1 MPRPSRCSGLPI
13 SVAADVYALGVML
26 FELVVGSRLYRATEP
41 RALEAE
47 MLRGDLRKP
56 SDTADD
62 KQRAKALKG
71 DLDAVIGKALKRE
84 PAERYQ
90 SAAAFA
96 DDLER
101 YLEDQPVQAQP
112 DSRAYRL
119 RKFVTRNALPV
130 AAGSAVLIALGI
142 GLGVAL
148 WQANE
153 ARDQAARTTAL
164 NTFVLGLI
172 QQFDPRASQASK
184 AADLA
189 LLSSIER
196 RIDAEFKGSAD
207 QLLQLRV
214 TVGNAYRE
222 RGQLAA
228 ARRVYRR
235 AIVEAET
242 TLPANDLGLLKARVA
257 RAWFAVADDEALQ
270 SIDTTIELLRQSGP
284 AGIEPLIDALLA
296 RVDSPRVLGRRPGM
310 TWDLLYADSREAY
323 DLAVRHFGAGGAQQL
338 RAAQDLTWTLLESG
352 SKRPEKDRAEEAF
365 TVIES
370 ALDAARSNPAIAE
383 GNVDLLGA
391 ELVYGVLLCRFRNSD
406 DGIRRCWNVAAIA
419 SKHHGDESLTVE
431 RAFGH
436 LAECLWRNGDL
447 GGGASMAV
455 SAYRMAASRDE
466 PSPWLLADMALGLAV
481 MMCDLDRGAECAEFT
496 EKGLVHA
503 AAMPPGEVRSRTMGT
518 LRVAQ
523 VRVLILQ
530 GTTDEAEALAAQF
543 LIEPLCCEQTLHLVR
558 SYALRLGGRFDEAAR
573 AADQAISMARAK
585 GGLFEQASAAGL
597 ARVGRTRF
605 GETRAGAGFGRA
617 GDAVDDWGAAS
628 TSIRPMCFWPTD
640 ARCSPTAARQK
651 HSSRCASPMASGS
664 GTTRRVC
671 GRPRPST
678 GSGKPTSPMVM

>member
-1 MPRPSRCSGLPI
+1 MCMRSASCCLSL
-13 SVAADVYALGVML
+13 LT
-26 FELVVGSRLYRATEP
+26 ESRLYRATDQ

-47 MLRGDLRKP
+47 LLRGDLRKP
-56 SDTADD
+56 SEAANDR
-62 KQRAKALKG
+62 QRAKALKG

-153 ARDQAARTTAL
+153 ARDQAARATAL

-196 RIDAEFKGSAD
+196 RIDAEFKGGAD

-242 TLPANDLGLLKARVA
+242 TLPANDVGLLKARVA
-257 RAWFAVADDEALQ
+257 RAWFAIADDEALQ

-296 RVDSPRVLGRRPGM
+296 RVDSVSVIGWRPGM
-310 TWDLLYADSREAY
+310 TWDLRYADSREAH
-323 DLAVRHFGAGGAQQL
+323 DLAVRHFGAGSAQQL
-338 RAAQDLTWTLLESG
+338 RAAHALASTLIDSYG
-352 SKRPEKDRAEEAF
+352 SKRPENDRAEEAF

-383 GNVDLLGA
+383 GNVDLLNA
-391 ELVYGVLLCRFRNSD
+391 ELLYGVLLCRFRNSD
-406 DGIRRCWNVAAIA
+406 DGIRRCRDVAAIA

-431 RAFGH
+431 LAFEH
-436 LAECLWRNGDL
+436 LAECL
-447 GGGASMAV
+447 
-455 SAYRMAASRDE
+455 
-466 PSPWLLADMALGLAV
+466 
-481 MMCDLDRGAECAEFT
+481 
-496 EKGLVHA
+496 
-503 AAMPPGEVRSRTMGT
+503 
-518 LRVAQ
+518 
-523 VRVLILQ
+523 
-530 GTTDEAEALAAQF
+530 AEA
-543 LIEPLCCEQTLHLVR
+543 R
-558 SYALRLGGRFDEAAR
+558 RLSRRCLDGGQRVQDGDVAR
-573 AADQAISMARAK
+573 
-585 GGLFEQASAAGL
+585 
-597 ARVGRTRF
+597 
-605 GETRAGAGFGRA
+605 
-617 GDAVDDWGAAS
+617 
-628 TSIRPMCFWPTD
+628 
-640 ARCSPTAARQK
+640 
-651 HSSRCASPMASGS
+651 
-664 GTTRRVC
+664 
-671 GRPRPST
+671 
-678 GSGKPTSPMVM
+678 